1 VDDIAP
7 SSPIDGPQLQARE
20 KARLANATH
29 GAKQMNI
36 EIEEFLA
43 SHLYAESTKKKY
55 RANLPRLLAVPDL
68 EKLSAAG
75 ILLLINKPEWGNT
88 QQAFTLYSYQK
99 FLRWKF
105 GSLHPALNAKFKR
118 IKPKPR
124 RSLDPDKALQL
135 LASFDTYTPIGARD
149 LALAAYGLDT
159 GYRREELC
167 NTLIPDINFST
178 NTVIALCKGGQWKYG
193 AFSPE
198 TAHLI
203 QNWLQVRRPATGV
216 DNLFVNTRSG
226 RALTGDGMGCIFKAW
241 SVKLGFQISPH
252 DLRSS
257 FATLSTIYGA
267 PSRTVQLAERWSS
280 IEMVEHYTGNLQLE
294 IIRPHLPM
302 HNLRKNPRS
311 STSD

>member
-1 VDDIAP
+1 
-7 SSPIDGPQLQARE
+7 
-20 KARLANATH
+20 
-29 GAKQMNI
+29 MNNV
-36 EIEEFLA
+36 IEEFLA

-55 RANLPRLLAVPDL
+55 RYLLPHLLAVPNL
-68 EKLSAAG
+68 EKLSAAE

-105 GSLHPALNAKFKR
+105 GYLHPALNAKFKR

-124 RSLDPDKALQL
+124 RSLKPDRALQL

-159 GYRREELC
+159 GFRRAELC
-167 NTLIPDINFST
+167 NSLLADIDFDS
-178 NTVIALCKGGQWKYG
+178 NTAIALCKGGQWGYA

-203 QNWLQVRRPATGV
+203 QNWLQVRRPADGV
-216 DNLFVNTRSG
+216 NNLFVNIRSG
-226 RALTGDGMGCIFKAW
+226 HALTGAGMGCIFKAW
-241 SVKLGFQISPH
+241 SKKLGFQISAH
-252 DLRSS
+252 DLRAT
-257 FATLSTIYGA
+257 FATLSTLYNA
-267 PSRTVQLAERWSS
+267 PSRTVQLAGRWSS

-294 IIRPHLPM
+294 AIRQHLPM
-302 HNLRKNPRS
+302 HNLGQKSGS
-311 STSD
+311 STSG

>member
-1 VDDIAP
+1 
-7 SSPIDGPQLQARE
+7 
-20 KARLANATH
+20 
-29 GAKQMNI
+29 MNT
-36 EIEEFLA
+36 EVEEFLA
-43 SHLYAESTKKKY
+43 SHPYADSTKKKY
-55 RANLPRLLAVPDL
+55 RHLLPHLLAVPDL
-68 EKLSAAG
+68 EKLSAAN
-75 ILLLINKPEWGNT
+75 ILLLIDKPEWGNP

-105 GSLHPALNAKFKR
+105 GYLHPALNAKFKR

-124 RSLDPDKALQL
+124 RSLNSDKALQL

-159 GYRREELC
+159 GFRREELC
-167 NTLIPDINFST
+167 NSLLVDIDFGT
-178 NTVIALCKGGQWKYG
+178 NTSIALCKGGQWKYG

-203 QNWLQVRRPATGV
+203 QSWLQVRKPADGV
-216 DNLFVNTRSG
+216 NNLFVNIRSG
-226 RALTGDGMGCIFKAW
+226 HALTGEGMGCIFKAW
-241 SVKLGFQISPH
+241 SKKIGFKISPH

-267 PSRTVQLAERWSS
+267 PSRTVQLAGRWSS

-294 IIRPHLPM
+294 AIRQHLPM
-302 HNLRKNPRS
+302 HNLGQNPRS
-311 STSD
+311 STSV